1 MKEIEKLIEISGL
14 LDNLLKVGGERTV
27 LQNKVLLF
35 CSIYQSLPFGVIIDK
50 LGIKKTNF
58 ALMIAELEK
67 EGNVVIK
74 QSNIDRRCKLVQ
86 LTEKG
91 QKELEKF
98 TQEVEKAVGNTSLEV
113 DKAIDTLNT
122 FLNKII

>member
-1 MKEIEKLIEISGL
+1 
-14 LDNLLKVGGERTV
+14 
-27 LQNKVLLF
+27 
-35 CSIYQSLPFGVIIDK
+35 
-50 LGIKKTNF
+50 
-58 ALMIAELEK
+58 MIAELEK